1 MAQKN
6 SSAQRPMY
14 PRQIFLP
21 LLQTLNEN
29 GGSPKQS
36 KSMIPKVQTRPTFAQ
51 NAGDL
56 LRLAGPLM
64 LGQLAVVGMTVT
76 DIYMAGQVSADT
88 LAALQLGGSIWAM
101 INLLVIGIM
110 IGNSPIIG
118 NFWGAGQPE
127 KVRYQFQQGLWL
139 AVPMSIAV
147 CGGIML
153 GILLLGSLD
162 ISAEVYRIARGY
174 LLPYL
179 ITGSMFPAF
188 FAFRSTF
195 EGVGDIRPVMI
206 FNLMAFVLNAILDYI
221 LVFGKFGFPAL
232 GGIGAAWATTLVMTF
247 LLIAM
252 AAYGR
257 YASNMKRLHL
267 YQEFSGPSATAIAGI
282 LRLGIPIALM
292 IAAEV
297 GFFAIIPMLIAH
309 LGANVLGAH
318 AITNNI
324 DSLAYMIPLGLG
336 QALTIKVSHAIGRG
350 DPMGARQI
358 CLTGFKLVFLLA
370 MALGSMKILLRHD
383 LAEMFSPDANVQVIA
398 ASLFF
403 FSAALGCFDSM
414 QMACSGALRGYKD
427 ARVPLI
433 IQIIA
438 FWVVAFPI
446 AYSLALTDIWGEP
459 MGVFGFWVGLV
470 IAACLA
476 SIMMLYRWNLV
487 SSRAIHRPQQP
498 SSPGTEPLIGQ
509 E

>member
-1 MAQKN
+1 MTSQNK
-6 SSAQRPMY
+6 
-14 PRQIFLP
+14 
-21 LLQTLNEN
+21 
-29 GGSPKQS
+29 K
-36 KSMIPKVQTRPTFAQ
+36 RPTFVQ

-127 KVRYQFQQGLWL
+127 RVRFQFQQGLWL
-139 AVPMSIAV
+139 SIPMSIAV
-147 CGGIML
+147 CGAILL
-153 GILLLGSLD
+153 GVLLLGSLD
-162 ISAEVYRIARGY
+162 ISPEVYRIARGY
-174 LLPYL
+174 LLPYV
-179 ITGSMFPAF
+179 ITGFMFPAF

-195 EGVGDIRPVMI
+195 EGVGDIRPVMV
-206 FNLMAFVLNAILDYI
+206 FNGMAFFLNGILDYI
-221 LVFGKFGFPAL
+221 FVFGKLGFPAM
-232 GGIGAAWATTLVMTF
+232 GGIGAAWATTVVMTF

-252 AAYGR
+252 AVYGH
-257 YASNMKRLHL
+257 YASNMKRLQL
-267 YQEFSGPSATAIAGI
+267 YKEFSGPSTTAIAGI

-297 GFFAIIPMLIAH
+297 GFFAIIPMMIAH
-309 LGANVLGAH
+309 LGSNVLGAH
-318 AITNNI
+318 AITNNL

-336 QALTIKVSHAIGRG
+336 QALTIKVSHAQGRR
-350 DPMGARQI
+350 DPREARQI
-358 CLTGFKLVFLLA
+358 CLTGFKLVFVLA
-370 MALGSMKILLRHD
+370 MVLGSIKILFRHD
-383 LAEMFSPDANVQVIA
+383 VAQMFSPEPNVQMIA

-414 QMACSGALRGYKD
+414 QMAASGALRGYKD

-438 FWVVAFPI
+438 FWVIAFPI
-446 AYSLALTDIWGEP
+446 AYSLALTDFWGEP
-459 MGVFGFWVGLV
+459 IGVFGFWSGLV

-476 SIMMLYRWNLV
+476 SVMMLYRWNLV
-487 SSRAIHRPQQP
+487 SKNAIKALD
-498 SSPGTEPLIGQ
+498 EPFTTAAAQG
-509 E
+509 

>member
-1 MAQKN
+1 MT
-6 SSAQRPMY
+6 
-14 PRQIFLP
+14 P
-21 LLQTLNEN
+21 L
-29 GGSPKQS
+29 S
-36 KSMIPKVQTRPTFAQ
+36 KKRPTFVQ

-127 KVRYQFQQGLWL
+127 KVRFQFQQGLWL
-139 AVPMSIAV
+139 SIPMSIGV
-147 CGGIML
+147 CGAILL
-153 GILLLGSLD
+153 GVLLLGSLD

-179 ITGSMFPAF
+179 ITGFMFPAF

-195 EGVGDIRPVMI
+195 EGVGDIRPVMV
-206 FNLMAFVLNAILDYI
+206 FNAMAFFLNGILDYI
-221 LVFGKFGFPAL
+221 LVFGKLGFPAM
-232 GGIGAAWATTLVMTF
+232 GGIGAAWATTVVMTF
-247 LLIAM
+247 LLVAM
-252 AAYGR
+252 AAYGH
-257 YASNMKRLHL
+257 YASNMKRLQL
-267 YQEFSGPSATAIAGI
+267 YKQFSEPSAAAIAGI

-297 GFFAIIPMLIAH
+297 GFFAIIPMMIAH
-309 LGANVLGAH
+309 LGSNVLGAH
-318 AITNNI
+318 AITNNL

-336 QALTIKVSHAIGRG
+336 QALTIKVSHAQGRR
-350 DPMGARQI
+350 DPREARQI
-358 CLTGFKLVFLLA
+358 CLTGFKLVFVLA
-370 MALGSMKILLRHD
+370 MVLGSIKILFRHD
-383 LAEMFSPDANVQVIA
+383 FAQLFSPEPNVQMIA

-414 QMACSGALRGYKD
+414 QMATSGALRGYKD

-438 FWVVAFPI
+438 FWVIAFPI
-446 AYSLALTDIWGEP
+446 AYSLALTDFWGEP
-459 MGVFGFWVGLV
+459 IGVFGFWTGLV

-476 SIMMLYRWNLV
+476 SVMMLFRWNLV
-487 SSRAIHRPQQP
+487 SKNAIKALDQP
-498 SSPGTEPLIGQ
+498 ATAAAQL
-509 E
+509 

>member
-1 MAQKN
+1 M
-6 SSAQRPMY
+6 
-14 PRQIFLP
+14 
-21 LLQTLNEN
+21 
-29 GGSPKQS
+29 
-36 KSMIPKVQTRPTFAQ
+36 Q
-51 NAGDL
+51 NASDL

-76 DIYMAGQVSADT
+76 DIYMAGQVGADT

-101 INLLVIGIM
+101 ISLLVIGIM

-127 KVRYQFQQGLWL
+127 KVRFQFQQGLWL
-139 AVPMSIAV
+139 SLPMSIAV
-147 CGGIML
+147 CCAILL
-153 GILLLGSLD
+153 GIQLLGSLD
-162 ISAEVYRIARGY
+162 ISPEVYRIARGY

-179 ITGSMFPAF
+179 ITGFMFPAF
-188 FAFRSTF
+188 FAFRSSF

-206 FNLMAFVLNAILDYI
+206 FNAMAFFLNAILDYI
-221 LVFGKFGFPAL
+221 LVFGKLGFPAM
-232 GGIGAAWATTLVMTF
+232 GGIGAAWATTVVMTF
-247 LLIAM
+247 LLVAM

-257 YASNMKRLHL
+257 YASNMKRLQL
-267 YQEFSGPSATAIAGI
+267 YQQFAAPSAAAIAGI

-297 GFFAIIPMLIAH
+297 GFFAIIPMMIAH

-318 AITNNI
+318 AITNNL

-336 QALTIKVSHAIGRG
+336 QALTIKVSHAMGRG
-350 DPMGARQI
+350 DPLDARQI
-358 CLTGFKLVFLLA
+358 CLTGFKLVFVLA
-370 MALGSMKILLRHD
+370 LILGSIKILLRHD
-383 LAEMFSPDANVQVIA
+383 FAEMFSPEPEVQVIA

-414 QMACSGALRGYKD
+414 QMAASGALRGYKD

-438 FWVVAFPI
+438 FWVIAFPI
-446 AYSLALTDIWGEP
+446 AYSLALTDFWGEP
-459 MGVFGFWVGLV
+459 IGVYGFWIGLV

-476 SIMMLYRWNLV
+476 SMMMLYRWNLV
-487 SSRAIHRPQQP
+487 SKNALKDS
-498 SSPGTEPLIGQ
+498 GEPITGAAGQ
-509 E
+509 M

>member
-1 MAQKN
+1 MSPQIQK
-6 SSAQRPMY
+6 
-14 PRQIFLP
+14 
-21 LLQTLNEN
+21 
-29 GGSPKQS
+29 K
-36 KSMIPKVQTRPTFAQ
+36 PTFMQ
-51 NAGDL
+51 NASDL

-76 DIYMAGQVSADT
+76 DIYMAGQVGADT

-101 INLLVIGIM
+101 ISLLVIGIM

-127 KVRYQFQQGLWL
+127 KVRFQFQQGLWL
-139 AVPMSIAV
+139 SLPMSIAV
-147 CGGIML
+147 CCAILL
-153 GILLLGSLD
+153 GIQLLGSLD
-162 ISAEVYRIARGY
+162 ISPKVYRIARGY

-179 ITGSMFPAF
+179 ITGFMFPAF
-188 FAFRSTF
+188 FAFRSSF

-206 FNLMAFVLNAILDYI
+206 FNAMAFFLNAILDYI
-221 LVFGKFGFPAL
+221 LVFGKLGFPAM
-232 GGIGAAWATTLVMTF
+232 GGIGAAWATTVVMTF
-247 LLIAM
+247 LLVAM

-257 YASNMKRLHL
+257 YASNMKRLQL
-267 YQEFSGPSATAIAGI
+267 YQQFAAPSAAAIAGI

-297 GFFAIIPMLIAH
+297 GFFAIIPMMIAH

-318 AITNNI
+318 AITNNL

-336 QALTIKVSHAIGRG
+336 QALTIKVSHAMGRG
-350 DPMGARQI
+350 DPLDARQI
-358 CLTGFKLVFLLA
+358 CLTGFKLVFVLA
-370 MALGSMKILLRHD
+370 LILGSIKILLRHD
-383 LAEMFSPDANVQVIA
+383 FAEMFSPEPEVQVIA

-414 QMACSGALRGYKD
+414 QMAASGALRGYKD

-438 FWVVAFPI
+438 FWMIAFPI
-446 AYSLALTDIWGEP
+446 AYSLALTDFWGEP
-459 MGVFGFWVGLV
+459 IGVYGFWIGLV

-476 SIMMLYRWNLV
+476 SMMLLYRWNLV
-487 SSRAIHRPQQP
+487 SKNVIKD
-498 SSPGTEPLIGQ
+498 SSEPITGAAGQ
-509 E
+509 M

>member
-1 MAQKN
+1 MT
-6 SSAQRPMY
+6 S
-14 PRQIFLP
+14 
-21 LLQTLNEN
+21 QTH
-29 GGSPKQS
+29 K
-36 KSMIPKVQTRPTFAQ
+36 KPTFVQ
-51 NAGDL
+51 NATDL

-101 INLLVIGIM
+101 ISLLVIGIM

-118 NFWGAGQPE
+118 NFWGAGQPD
-127 KVRYQFQQGLWL
+127 KVRFQFQQGLWL
-139 AVPMSIAV
+139 SLPMSIAV
-147 CGGIML
+147 CCAILL
-153 GILLLGSLD
+153 GVRLLGSLD
-162 ISAEVYRIARGY
+162 ISSEVYRIARGY

-179 ITGSMFPAF
+179 ITGAMFPAF
-188 FAFRSTF
+188 FAFRSSF

-206 FNLMAFVLNAILDYI
+206 FNAIAFFLNAILDYI
-221 LVFGKFGFPAL
+221 LVFGKLGFPAM
-232 GGIGAAWATTLVMTF
+232 GGIGAAWATTVVMAF
-247 LLIAM
+247 LLVAM

-257 YASNMKRLHL
+257 YASNMKRLQL
-267 YQEFSGPSATAIAGI
+267 YQQFAAPSATAIAGI

-297 GFFAIIPMLIAH
+297 GFFAIIPMMIAH

-318 AITNNI
+318 AITNNL

-336 QALTIKVSHAIGRG
+336 QALTIKVSHAMGRG
-350 DPMGARQI
+350 DPLDARQI
-358 CLTGFKLVFLLA
+358 CLTGFKLVFVLA
-370 MALGSMKILLRHD
+370 LILGSIKILLRHD
-383 LAEMFSPDANVQVIA
+383 FAEMFSTEPEVQVIA

-414 QMACSGALRGYKD
+414 QMATSGALRGYKD

-438 FWVVAFPI
+438 FWVIAFPI
-446 AYSLALTDIWGEP
+446 AYSLALTDFWGEP
-459 MGVFGFWVGLV
+459 TGVYGFWTGLV

-476 SIMMLYRWNLV
+476 SMMMLYRWNIV
-487 SSRAIHRPQQP
+487 SKNAIHTLSKSNKGAADPM
-498 SSPGTEPLIGQ
+498 
-509 E
+509 